1 MGRKKRSLGW
11 GVFAVLVIAA
21 AAAVWFFLFKGGDD
35 KKPAFIFSKVE
46 RGSIICSV
54 SSTGTLNAVTTVTVG
69 SQVSGQIKEL
79 FADFNS
85 EVKSGQIITKIDP
98 ENFEARVRQ
107 AEAELAVAKANVTI
121 QRASVE
127 RSRAELQNARASVQA
142 AGAQTEKATVALNDA
157 KRALDRKKKLRM
169 GSIISES
176 EIEGAVALYE
186 QAKAQ
191 LSTDEAQKQA
201 QVSVVQSR
209 QAALDMAQAEVEHSI
224 AQVKQREAA
233 LHQSKV
239 DLDHTIIRSPVDGV
253 IIERS
258 VDVGQT
264 VAASLQAPTL
274 FTIAR
279 DLRKMQVD
287 TSLDEADIGRIQ
299 VSQEATFT
307 VDAFPGKTFKGE
319 VVQIRKAPINVQ
331 NVVTYTVVVSA
342 ENSELKLL
350 PGMTANVQILVDR
363 CTEAVKVANGA
374 LRFQPAG
381 GPSGGV
387 PSGGQA
393 GGGGG
398 DRQQQAAERMRRL
411 TETLNLTEEQ
421 QNQIRS
427 TFAEMRNRVMTLRGQ
442 GASQEEIREQT
453 RLMREKNQNA
463 VVALLNPEQR
473 EKYRLL
479 MSSRSGESNTRG
491 RVWTLAKDGTPT
503 PVDLTLG
510 ISDGS
515 FTEVLRGDLSV
526 GQEVIIGVRQTAKKS
541 PPATGGGGGGRF
553 GF

>member
-1 MGRKKRSLGW
+1 MGRKKRSWGW
-11 GVFAVLVIAA
+11 AFFAVVVIAA
-21 AAAVWFFLFKGGDD
+21 AAAGSFFLFKGGNE
-35 KKPAFIFSKVE
+35 KKPVFILAKVE
-46 RGSIICSV
+46 RGSITCSV

-85 EVKSGQIITKIDP
+85 EVSSGQIVAKIDP
-98 ENFEARVRQ
+98 ENFEARVGQ
-107 AEAELAVAKANVTI
+107 AEAELSVARANVAI

-127 RSRAELQNARASVQA
+127 RSRAELQNARASLQA
-142 AGAQTEKATVALNDA
+142 EVAQTEKAAAALNDA

-176 EIEGAVALYE
+176 EIDGAVAFYD
-186 QAKAQ
+186 QASAQ
-191 LSTDEAQKQA
+191 MSTAEAQQKA
-201 QVSVVQSR
+201 QVSVIQSR
-209 QAALDMAQAEVEHSI
+209 QAALDMAIAEVEHAL

-239 DLDHTIIRSPVDGV
+239 DLAHTIIRSPVDGV
-253 IIERS
+253 VIERS
-258 VDVGQT
+258 VDIGQT

-307 VDAFPGKTFKGE
+307 VDAFPGKTFRGE
-319 VVQIRKAPINVQ
+319 VVQIRKAPFSVQ

-363 CTEAVKVANGA
+363 CTDAVKAPNGA

-381 GPSGGV
+381 GPAGGAAA
-387 PSGGQA
+387 GGQA
-393 GGGGG
+393 GGGEGN
-398 DRQQQAAERMRRL
+398 RQQQAAERLRRL
-411 TETLNLTEEQ
+411 TEALNLTEEQ

-479 MSSRSGESNTRG
+479 MASRSGESNTRG

-503 PVDLTLG
+503 PVDLVLG
-510 ISDGS
+510 ISDGI
-515 FTEVLRGDLSV
+515 FTEVVRGDLSV
-526 GQEVIIGVRQTAKKS
+526 GQEVVIGVRQTARKS
-541 PPATGGGGGGRF
+541 PPAAGGGGGRF